1 MRNWKKS
8 FIIKLVLLSVI
19 FLLPLAALDLFNK
32 FNTKIYRY
40 LLLMIIESVIFLV
53 TIFVL
58 EIRLMEYY
66 SLFKEKLRKITR
78 SFSAENSVE
87 EKFKSLD
94 SMSNFEY
101 FLSEEIDK
109 LGKYFEQNNQKII
122 ELEKE
127 NYTKFQVREYQLKSV
142 VKELEKMNDR
152 MKRKESI
159 LDSYVEM
166 QEEMM
171 NSVKNYNMF
180 FDEVLFFLEKKLKI
194 TDIMVVRY
202 DMQKP
207 IVYTR
212 LSNEKKLSEFELE
225 ELKKCSSGL
234 YYKKEI
240 NAILGYEVIFILASK
255 RYFHGY
261 IFINGLSSK
270 YLEYPV
276 FMKIVST
283 VYMGILNMADNIRER
298 EESGNQVENLKLR
311 IGKLNMEL
319 SKTQEE
325 LETQLGEISNMY
337 EEIVTLY
344 EVGKSIVRV
353 IDIKEIETYILDMM
367 TDIIGTESAY
377 LFYFR
382 KDREQ
387 AILKNSFFKNGNIDE
402 NFLKDMKI
410 FIKNSSLYY
419 DLSNKFQ
426 EIVINK
432 IERNDY
438 AKFLSE
444 YLKGNLLNML
454 VTPIYYGENIIGG
467 IILCNKSGGEFTAGN
482 ISLASA
488 LTNQLGIAAQ
498 NVEFLEKEIQIKK
511 EEEQLKIAS
520 DIQAKLFPAKFPEIS
535 KFQIFGV
542 SFPAK
547 SVGGDYYDI
556 IKLSDNIS
564 IGIIA
569 DVSGKGV
576 PAALLVSMVRTIFRM
591 VVFENNSLEPGEI
604 LKRINMVLCSEDLDG
619 RFVTAMCFKI
629 ISDEKIIKLAD
640 AGHGNMLIYRAGK
653 KAIENFESDS
663 TVLGIMA
670 EEEYGT
676 VSIPIMKDDIMLLYT
691 DGVTDERE
699 INGEFFGSE
708 RLEEILKQENKYP
721 AEFITRRIYRQVFKF
736 LNGNVQSDDITIV
749 TVKGV

>member
-520 DIQAKLFPAKFPEIS
+520 QIQSRLFPSEFPFI
-535 KFQIFGV
+535 KNFQMFGV
-542 SFPAK
+542 SLPAK

-556 IKLSDNIS
+556 VQLNENEA
-564 IGIIA
+564 IGIVA

-576 PAALLVSMVRTIFRM
+576 PAALLVSMVRTIFRLIIN
-591 VVFENNSLEPGEI
+591 EKPDISPGELLSKMNI
-604 LKRINMVLCSEDLDG
+604 LLCKEELDG
-619 RFVTAMCFKI
+619 RFVTAFCYKI
-629 ISDEKIIKLAD
+629 FSKERKVQFSD
-640 AGHGNMLIYRAGK
+640 AGHGNMMIYK
-653 KAIENFESDS
+653 CDTDTVIECKNDS
-663 TVLGIMA
+663 TVLGVMSNENYENNFIEIA
-670 EEEYGT
+670 K
-676 VSIPIMKDDIMLLYT
+676 KDILLIYT
-691 DGVTDERE
+691 DGVTEER
-699 INGEFFGSE
+699 NGNGDLFGEE
-708 RLEEILKQENKYP
+708 RLEELLLQEHKYP
-721 AEFITRRIYRQVFKF
+721 AEFITRRIYRQVYKF
-736 LNGNVQSDDITIV
+736 IKGENQADDITIL
-749 TVKGV
+749 TLKGV

>member
-1 MRNWKKS
+1 V
-8 FIIKLVLLSVI
+8 F
-19 FLLPLAALDLFNK
+19 
-32 FNTKIYRY
+32 
-40 LLLMIIESVIFLV
+40 
-53 TIFVL
+53 
-58 EIRLMEYY
+58 
-66 SLFKEKLRKITR
+66 
-78 SFSAENSVE
+78 
-87 EKFKSLD
+87 
-94 SMSNFEY
+94 
-101 FLSEEIDK
+101 
-109 LGKYFEQNNQKII
+109 
-122 ELEKE
+122 
-127 NYTKFQVREYQLKSV
+127 
-142 VKELEKMNDR
+142 
-152 MKRKESI
+152 
-159 LDSYVEM
+159 
-166 QEEMM
+166 
-171 NSVKNYNMF
+171 
-180 FDEVLFFLEKKLKI
+180 
-194 TDIMVVRY
+194 
-202 DMQKP
+202 
-207 IVYTR
+207 
-212 LSNEKKLSEFELE
+212 
-225 ELKKCSSGL
+225 
-234 YYKKEI
+234 YYK
-240 NAILGYEVIFILASK
+240 
-255 RYFHGY
+255 
-261 IFINGLSSK
+261 
-270 YLEYPV
+270 
-276 FMKIVST
+276 
-283 VYMGILNMADNIRER
+283 
-298 EESGNQVENLKLR
+298 
-311 IGKLNMEL
+311 
-319 SKTQEE
+319 
-325 LETQLGEISNMY
+325 
-337 EEIVTLY
+337 
-344 EVGKSIVRV
+344 
-353 IDIKEIETYILDMM
+353 
-367 TDIIGTESAY
+367 
-377 LFYFR
+377 

-387 AILKNSFFKNGNIDE
+387 PLLKNFFFKNGVNE
-402 NFLKDMKI
+402 NFLKDI
-410 FIKNSSLYY
+410 RYFIKNSTLYF
-419 DLSNKFQ
+419 DLSNKYQ
-426 EIVINK
+426 EILINK
-432 IERNDY
+432 IEKSEY
-438 AKFLSE
+438 SKFLSD
-444 YLKGNLLNML
+444 YLNNNLKNML
-454 VTPIYYGENIIGG
+454 VLPIFYGENVVGG
-467 IILCNKSGGEFTAGN
+467 VVLCNKANDFTAGN
-482 ISLASA
+482 VSLASA
-488 LTNQLGIAAQ
+488 LTNQLGMAVQ
-498 NVEFLEKEIQIKK
+498 NIEFLEKEIQIKK

-676 VSIPIMKDDIMLLYT
+676 VSIPVMKDDIMLLYT